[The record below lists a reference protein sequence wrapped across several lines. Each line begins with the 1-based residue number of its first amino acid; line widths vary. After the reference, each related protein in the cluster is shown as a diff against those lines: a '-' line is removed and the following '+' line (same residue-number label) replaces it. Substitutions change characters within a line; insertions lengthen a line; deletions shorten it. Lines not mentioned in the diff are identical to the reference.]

1 MKHKITDNFLS
12 KEEFSQVKSIMID
25 ESRLPWYFNDFVLS
39 KNEDKGEEWQFTHTF
54 FNNWRWQSDYSIDIA
69 PLLDKINP
77 KAWLRI
83 KANLGVK
90 SNSIRE
96 QGWHTDYDFPCTT
109 AVFYL
114 NDNDGYTIFED
125 GTKVESKANRLVEF
139 DSQYKHSGTTHTDT
153 VKRVVINL
161 NYIKDGGK

>member
-1 MKHKITDNFLS
+1 MNYKITDDFLN
-12 KEEFSQVKSIMID
+12 EVEFSQVKDIMID
-25 ESRLPWYFNDFVLS
+25 SSRLPWYFNDYVLS
-39 KNEDKGEEWQFTHTF
+39 KDEDAGESWQFTHTF
-54 FNNWRWQSDYSIDIA
+54 FNNWRWQSDYARDIA
-69 PLLDKINP
+69 PLIDKINP

-83 KANLGVK
+83 KANLGIK
-90 SNSIRE
+90 SESIKE

-139 DSQYKHSGTTHTDT
+139 DSHYKHSGTTHTDT
-153 VKRVVINL
+153 LQRVVINL
-161 NYIKDGGK
+161 NYIKDGGR

>member
-1 MKHKITDNFLS
+1 MEYKLTDNFLD
-12 KEEFSQVKSIMID
+12 EQGFNQVKSTMTD
-25 ESRLPWYFNDFVLS
+25 NSVLPWYFNDYVLS
-39 KNEDKGEEWQFTHTF
+39 KEEDMGKAWQFTHTF
-54 FNNWRWQSDYSIDIA
+54 FNHWRWQSDYVQGIA
-69 PLLDKINP
+69 PLIDKIDP

-83 KANLGVK
+83 KANLGIK
-90 SNSIRE
+90 SSEIKE

-139 DSQYKHSGTTHTDT
+139 ESHHKHSGTTHTNT
-153 VKRVVINL
+153 LTRVVINM
-161 NYIKDGGK
+161 NYIKEGGK